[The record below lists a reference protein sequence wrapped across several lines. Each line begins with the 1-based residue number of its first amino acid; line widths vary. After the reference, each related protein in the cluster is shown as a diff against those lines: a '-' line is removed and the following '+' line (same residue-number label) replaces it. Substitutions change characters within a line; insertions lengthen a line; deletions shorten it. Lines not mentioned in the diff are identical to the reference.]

1 MVVGPLRATE
11 ESRKRPPP
19 LLLAY
24 AFRPFF
30 LLAAFWLLIAMGL
43 WLLSLSGVAW
53 APTLSPGWHAHEM
66 LFAVVSAAAAGFAL
80 TAVATWTGTPPLAG
94 LPLAGLILLWILGR
108 VFMLLDPIVNA
119 EGFLFTAL
127 LGTVNVLFL
136 LAVAFAL
143 GIRLQAAGN
152 RRNYPLVLILLVLA
166 AAQAAWHFGDFDARL
181 AFDAGL
187 LAVAAMIS
195 LIAGRITPAFTRNWL
210 RGRNREESVRDF
222 LPLEVLNVGA
232 ALLAALMILAGAGQL
247 AAGLCL
253 VASLAALLRLLGWNG
268 QRILIEPLLW
278 ILHLAWLWLTVALLL
293 AGLAGLGLGVPSTL
307 WWHALGAGAI
317 GTILIG
323 VMTRVALGHTGRPLQ
338 LPRGS
343 TLLYALISLAAFA
356 RIGAALLPGAWW
368 LPLLLFSG
376 GAWMLAWGGYL
387 YLFGPILLAPR
398 PDGRPG

>member
-1 MVVGPLRATE
+1 MAASLRATE
-11 ESRKRPPP
+11 ENRDRRPP
-19 LLLAY
+19 LLLAC

-30 LLAAFWLLIAMGL
+30 LLAACWMLIAMGL
-43 WLLSLSGVAW
+43 WLLSLSGMAW
-53 APTLSPGWHAHEM
+53 APALSPGWHAHEM

-80 TAVATWTGTPPLAG
+80 TAVATWTGTPPMSG

-108 VFMLLDPIVNA
+108 VLMLADPFIAAPESLSTV
-119 EGFLFTAL
+119 LV
-127 LGTVNVLFL
+127 GTVNVLFL
-136 LAVAFAL
+136 LAVAVAL

-152 RRNYPLVLILLVLA
+152 QRNYPLVLILLLLA
-166 AAQAAWHFGDFDARL
+166 AAQAAWHFAALDSRL

-210 RGRNREESVRDF
+210 RGQQRAENVRDSQ
-222 LPLEVLNVGA
+222 LLEALNVGA
-232 ALLAALMILAGAGQL
+232 AVLAAVMILADAGTL

-253 VASLAALLRLLGWNG
+253 LAAAAALLRLLGWNG
-268 QRILIEPLLW
+268 QRVLTEPLLW
-278 ILHLAWLWLTVALLL
+278 ILHLAWLWLIVALLL
-293 AGLAGLGLGVPSTL
+293 SGLAGLGVDVPATL
-307 WWHALGAGAI
+307 WWHVLGTGAI

-323 VMTRVALGHTGRPLQ
+323 VMTRVTLGHTGRPLQ

-343 TLLYALISLAAFA
+343 VLLYALVSVAAIA
-356 RIGAALLPGAWW
+356 RIGAVLLPGTWW
-368 LPLLLFSG
+368 LPLLMLAG
-376 GAWMLAWGGYL
+376 AAWMLAWGGYL